1 MHKTPAHDHPKRLPL
16 ANWKNTFGKLTVVK
30 LPANTTSFKCVQ
42 TVLSLVQLLFVLWQ
56 LLLHALLFSSQPQ
69 MLAASCLS
77 ALLVS
82 FRCRGIEGFIH
93 LTALIHSMKPAVW
106 RLVLL
111 KHQDYHPLVIYIP
124 IFGLPSALGYSA
136 TQLLST
142 IVENACAANKNTC
155 VLLSIMW
162 LEASC
167 QPTWCCMITEN
178 ISAAAKRHLHFL
190 FGMLAV
196 LILRR
201 SRLLRFNSLQQSKQT
216 PSQQMHKTPAHDHPK
231 RLPLANWK
239 NTFGKLTVVKLPAN
253 TTSFKCVQTVLSLV
267 QLLFVLWQ
275 LLLHA
280 LLFSSQ
286 PQMLAASCLSALLVS
301 FRCRG
306 IEGFIHLTALI
317 HSMKPAVW
325 RLVLLKHQ
333 DYHPLVIYIPIFG
346 LPSALGY
353 SATQLLSTIV
363 ENACAANKNTCV
375 LLSIMWLEASC
386 TPILL

>member
-1 MHKTPAHDHPKRLPL
+1 
-16 ANWKNTFGKLTVVK
+16 
-30 LPANTTSFKCVQ
+30 
-42 TVLSLVQLLFVLWQ
+42 
-56 LLLHALLFSSQPQ
+56 
-69 MLAASCLS
+69 
-77 ALLVS
+77 
-82 FRCRGIEGFIH
+82 
-93 LTALIHSMKPAVW
+93 
-106 RLVLL
+106 
-111 KHQDYHPLVIYIP
+111 
-124 IFGLPSALGYSA
+124 
-136 TQLLST
+136 
-142 IVENACAANKNTC
+142 
-155 VLLSIMW
+155 MW

-178 ISAAAKRHLHFL
+178 IAAAAKRHLHFL

-253 TTSFKCVQTVLSLV
+253 TSFKCVQTVLSLV

-301 FRCRG
+301 FRYRG

-353 SATQLLSTIV
+353 SATQHTQYNSWKCMCCKQKYVRVAQHNVTGSFLHTDFVVSGSHFTLHGHQECVWKMMKNVICASERTNQPRLQLNCICTSCSTCLRWSLW
-363 ENACAANKNTCV
+363 ACAASCDSITFFFETNTLTTDAQDTSPWPPQTPPTCK
-375 LLSIMWLEASC
+375 LKKHIRKIDSC
-386 TPILL
+386 EIAGQYLFQVCSNSPELGATAVCTLTTAAQCFAFLFSTSNA